1 MIINLSHRIT
11 SIFNTI
17 IIDKITVLSQLI
29 KSEDIEDN
37 STDGSNIEDETGEN
51 T

>member
-37 STDGSNIEDETGEN
+37 STDSSSIEDETGEN